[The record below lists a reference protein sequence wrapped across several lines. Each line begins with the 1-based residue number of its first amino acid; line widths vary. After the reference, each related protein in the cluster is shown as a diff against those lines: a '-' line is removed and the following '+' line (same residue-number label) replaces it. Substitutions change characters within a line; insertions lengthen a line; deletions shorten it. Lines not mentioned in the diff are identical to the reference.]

1 MCVVTMAISSYC
13 NTMLHAMHSVMYGLE
28 LDEVAIASDE
38 LMFLLLVHD
47 AINGD
52 HEGSARI

>member
-1 MCVVTMAISSYC
+1 
-13 NTMLHAMHSVMYGLE
+13 MLRAVYSDMYGLE

-52 HEGSARI
+52 HEGSVRI